1 MSAQTITPNLDA
13 PRKQIPSAEQYEID
27 VNGFVY
33 RRGKR
38 LQLQSRCGKWFAQV
52 YRDSGE
58 RWSFDSERLAA
69 TLFGLEPATLTR
81 EDILTTLAARI
92 IPDYPGYAVTSY
104 GAIYCI
110 EPPSRGPNAGTL
122 YLVKETLNHDSPHV
136 NLTRADGSR
145 VFIEV
150 DKVVEMVW
158 GY

>member
-13 PRKQIPSAEQYEID
+13 PRKQIPSAEQYEND

-92 IPDYPGYAVTSY
+92 IPDYPRYAVTSY

>member
-58 RWSFDSERLAA
+58 RWSFDSARLAA

-92 IPDYPGYAVTSY
+92 IPDYPRYAVTSY

>member
-13 PRKQIPSAEQYEID
+13 PRKQIPSAEQYELD

-33 RRGKR
+33 RRAKR

-92 IPDYPGYAVTSY
+92 IPDYPRYAVTSY

>member
-92 IPDYPGYAVTSY
+92 IPDYPRYAVTSY
-104 GAIYCI
+104 GAKYCI

>member
-92 IPDYPGYAVTSY
+92 IPDYPRYAVTSY

-110 EPPSRGPNAGTL
+110 EPPSRGPNAGPL